1 MRKSKRGGTMFSS
14 YTREEKITSLIKG
27 YQGNNLL
34 LFKLFLSQKTDEQL
48 DSLLEDELE
57 KMSNFAYGN

>member
-1 MRKSKRGGTMFSS
+1 MFSS

-34 LFKLFLSQKTDEQL
+34 LFELFLSQKTDEQL